1 MKSTAS
7 IQKWVPILQWLPSY
21 EKTNL
26 RGDLSAGM
34 TVAVMLIPQG
44 MAYAVLAG
52 LPPVYGLYASILPLL
67 LYSIFGTSRQLAV
80 GPVAMVSL
88 IIFAGISEFAQPGT
102 ERFIQLAILATLG
115 VGIVQTLMGTLK
127 MGFLVNFLSHPV
139 LSGFT
144 SAAAIIIG
152 ASQLKNL
159 FGLQMPGS
167 MPVLDTITTAIVSLP
182 GANISTALIG
192 IGSVALII
200 GLKKWKKSFPSALV
214 VVLIGTAL
222 VAWLDLDQNG
232 VAIVGDIPR
241 GFPAFTSPDFNL
253 QDVLSLMP
261 VILVISLV
269 GYMESI
275 AIAKSIANRRQYKID
290 SNQELIGLGMANVGG
305 AFFQSFPVT
314 GGLSRTAVNDQAG
327 AETPLAA
334 IISAGLVAL
343 TVAFLTPLF
352 YYLPQAVLAAIIIV
366 AVSSLFDLH
375 AMKVLWKTDRR
386 DLVLLMVTFIATLS
400 LGIETG
406 IAIGVVLSLVIV
418 IYNSTKPHSA
428 ELGQLVDT
436 ENYRN
441 LDRYPEALKRDDI
454 IVFRYDSP
462 LYFASSNYFLDR
474 VQELVQTRNT
484 APKLFIFDAAS
495 VNFIDS
501 TGMHSLE
508 ELLKFLEKKGIG
520 FAIAGVIGPVRDKL
534 KQSGLMTHIGMD
546 NFFFDVAEAVK
557 HFDEGRDRAV
567 NSRPNSASYHPAQS
581 NF

>member
-1 MKSTAS
+1 MNATAS
-7 IQKWVPILQWLPSY
+7 IRKWAPILQWLPSY
-21 EKTNL
+21 EKSNL

-67 LYSIFGTSRQLAV
+67 LYAVFGTSRQLAV

-115 VGIVQTLMGTLK
+115 VGVIQTMMGTLK

-159 FGLQMPGS
+159 FGLQIPGS
-167 MPVLDTITTAIVSLP
+167 MPVLDTITTAVINLP
-182 GANISTALIG
+182 YANLATALIG
-192 IGSVALII
+192 IGSVILII

-214 VVLIGTAL
+214 VVLIGTGIVAL
-222 VAWLDLDQNG
+222 LDLNLHG
-232 VAIVGDIPR
+232 VAIVGDIPK
-241 GFPAFTSPDFNL
+241 GFPAFSSPEFNV
-253 QDVLSLMP
+253 QDLISLMP

-290 SNQELIGLGMANVGG
+290 SNQELIGLGMANIGG

-334 IISAGLVAL
+334 IISAVVVAF

-366 AVSSLFDLH
+366 AVSSLFDSH

-386 DLVLLMVTFIATLS
+386 DLALLLVTFISTLS

-406 IAIGVVLSLVIV
+406 IAIGVILSLVIV

-428 ELGQLVDT
+428 ELGRLEQT

-441 LDRYPEALKRDDI
+441 LDRYPEAVKREDV

-484 APKLFIFDAAS
+484 TPKLFILDAAS

-508 ELLKFLEKKGIG
+508 ELLKFLDKKGIK

-534 KQSGLMTHIGMD
+534 KQSGIMTQIGMN
-546 NFFFDVAEAVK
+546 NFFFDVAEAMRS
-557 HFDEGRDRAV
+557 FDLGHDQSERDRTTNV
-567 NSRPNSASYHPAQS
+567 SYHPAQA
-581 NF
+581 NC

>member
-7 IQKWVPILQWLPSY
+7 IHKWVPILQWLPSY
-21 EKTNL
+21 EKANL

-167 MPVLDTITTAIVSLP
+167 LPVLDTITTAIVNLP
-182 GANISTALIG
+182 AANMPTALIG

-200 GLKKWKKSFPSALV
+200 GLKKWKKSFPSALI
-214 VVLIGTAL
+214 VVLFGTAL
-222 VAWLDLDQNG
+222 VALFDMDRNG
-232 VAIVGDIPR
+232 VAIVGDIPK
-241 GFPAFTSPDFNL
+241 GFPAFTSPEFNVHDL
-253 QDVLSLMP
+253 LSLMP

-375 AMKVLWKTDRR
+375 AMKILWRTDRR
-386 DLVLLMVTFIATLS
+386 DLVLLMVTFVATLS

-428 ELGQLVDT
+428 ELGQLEDT

-441 LDRYPEALKRDDI
+441 LDRYPAALQRDDI

-474 VQELVQTRNT
+474 IQELVLTRNKH
-484 APKLFIFDAAS
+484 PKLFIFDAAS

-501 TGMHSLE
+501 TGMHTLE
-508 ELLKFLEKKGIG
+508 ELLKYLNKNGIG

-557 HFDEGRDRAV
+557 HYDEGGDR
-567 NSRPNSASYHPAQS
+567 SGGMRQTHASNHPAQS
-581 NF
+581 NC

>member
-1 MKSTAS
+1 MNATAS
-7 IQKWVPILQWLPSY
+7 IRKWAPILQWLPSY
-21 EKTNL
+21 EKSNL

-67 LYSIFGTSRQLAV
+67 LYAVFGTSRQLAV

-115 VGIVQTLMGTLK
+115 VGVIQTMMGTLK

-159 FGLQMPGS
+159 FGLQIPGS
-167 MPVLDTITTAIVSLP
+167 MPVLDTITTAVINLP
-182 GANISTALIG
+182 NANLATALIG
-192 IGSVALII
+192 IGSVILII

-214 VVLIGTAL
+214 VVLIGTGIVAL
-222 VAWLDLDQNG
+222 LDLNLHG
-232 VAIVGDIPR
+232 VAIVGDIPK
-241 GFPAFTSPDFNL
+241 GFPAFSSPEFNV
-253 QDVLSLMP
+253 QDLISLMP

-290 SNQELIGLGMANVGG
+290 SNQELIGLGMANIGG

-334 IISAGLVAL
+334 IISAVVVAF

-366 AVSSLFDLH
+366 AVSSLFDSH

-386 DLVLLMVTFIATLS
+386 DLALLLVTFISTLS

-406 IAIGVVLSLVIV
+406 IAIGVILSLVIV

-428 ELGQLVDT
+428 ELGRLEQT

-441 LDRYPEALKRDDI
+441 LDRYPEAVKREDV

-484 APKLFIFDAAS
+484 TPKLFILDAAS

-508 ELLKFLEKKGIG
+508 ELLKFLDKKGIK

-534 KQSGLMTHIGMD
+534 KQSGIMTQIGMN
-546 NFFFDVAEAVK
+546 NFFFDVAEAMRS
-557 HFDEGRDRAV
+557 FDLGHDQSERDRTTNV
-567 NSRPNSASYHPAQS
+567 SYHPAQA
-581 NF
+581 NC

>member
-1 MKSTAS
+1 MNATAS
-7 IQKWVPILQWLPSY
+7 IRKWAPILQWLPSY
-21 EKTNL
+21 EKSNL

-67 LYSIFGTSRQLAV
+67 LYAVFGTSRQLAV

-115 VGIVQTLMGTLK
+115 VGVIQTMMGTLK

-159 FGLQMPGS
+159 FGLQIPGS
-167 MPVLDTITTAIVSLP
+167 MPVLDTITTAVINLP
-182 GANISTALIG
+182 NANLATALIG
-192 IGSVALII
+192 IGSVILII

-214 VVLIGTAL
+214 VVLIGTGIVAL
-222 VAWLDLDQNG
+222 LDLNLHG
-232 VAIVGDIPR
+232 VAIVGDIPK
-241 GFPAFTSPDFNL
+241 GFPAFSSPEFNV
-253 QDVLSLMP
+253 QDLISLMP

-290 SNQELIGLGMANVGG
+290 SNQELIGLGMANIGG

-334 IISAGLVAL
+334 IISAVVVAF

-366 AVSSLFDLH
+366 AVSSLFDSH

-386 DLVLLMVTFIATLS
+386 DLALLLVTFISTLS

-406 IAIGVVLSLVIV
+406 IAIGVILSLVIV

-428 ELGQLVDT
+428 ELGRLEQT

-441 LDRYPEALKRDDI
+441 LDRYPEAVKREDV

-484 APKLFIFDAAS
+484 IPKLFILDAAS

-508 ELLKFLEKKGIG
+508 ELLKFLDKKGIK

-534 KQSGLMTHIGMD
+534 KQSGIMTQIGMN
-546 NFFFDVAEAVK
+546 NFFFDVAEAMRSYDLG
-557 HFDEGRDRAV
+557 HDQSERDRTTNV
-567 NSRPNSASYHPAQS
+567 SYHPAQA
-581 NF
+581 NC

>member
-1 MKSTAS
+1 MNATAS
-7 IQKWVPILQWLPSY
+7 IRKWAPILQWLPSY
-21 EKTNL
+21 EKSNL

-67 LYSIFGTSRQLAV
+67 LYAVFGTSRQLAV

-115 VGIVQTLMGTLK
+115 VGVIQTMMGTLK

-159 FGLQMPGS
+159 FGLQIPGS
-167 MPVLDTITTAIVSLP
+167 MPVLDTITTAVINLP
-182 GANISTALIG
+182 NANLATALIG
-192 IGSVALII
+192 IGSVILII

-214 VVLIGTAL
+214 VVLIGTGIVAL
-222 VAWLDLDQNG
+222 LDLNLHG
-232 VAIVGDIPR
+232 VAIVGDIPK
-241 GFPAFTSPDFNL
+241 GFPAFSSPEFNV
-253 QDVLSLMP
+253 QDLISLMP

-290 SNQELIGLGMANVGG
+290 SNQELIGLGMANIGG

-334 IISAGLVAL
+334 IISAVVVAF

-366 AVSSLFDLH
+366 AVSSLFDSH

-386 DLVLLMVTFIATLS
+386 DLALLLVTFISTLS

-406 IAIGVVLSLVIV
+406 IAIGVILSLVIV

-428 ELGQLVDT
+428 ELGRLEQT

-441 LDRYPEALKRDDI
+441 LDRYPEAVKREDV

-484 APKLFIFDAAS
+484 TPKLFILDAAS

-508 ELLKFLEKKGIG
+508 ELLKFLDKKGIK

-534 KQSGLMTHIGMD
+534 KQSGIMTQIGMN
-546 NFFFDVAEAVK
+546 NFFFDVAEAMRSYDLG
-557 HFDEGRDRAV
+557 HDQSERDRTTNV
-567 NSRPNSASYHPAQS
+567 SYHPAQA
-581 NF
+581 NC